1 LLGHSGTALRKTF
14 SKPSL
19 ALGMTSPPTPKQLE
33 YLRELGYSGLTS
45 ELTVKSAS
53 ETIEK
58 LKQQVRPDLCTL
70 DLVGVFAAFGYS
82 ATEVEAGKYWVKC
95 PWADEHSWT
104 HLPDTVIW
112 QSPGHWPEFYCA
124 HNHCAD
130 RKLVA
135 VIAWAES
142 IRPGIVNE
150 HCSHQLLGDES
161 RAKTE
166 SKLGNGCSHRPANPE
181 QRKIVSRAEAIA
193 NAERFLCDFSA
204 DEADLWH
211 VSPVRLG
218 EDWRS
223 DAILLLEH
231 LYLPDEFVCIC
242 VDYQLLTKADGS
254 QKTVPKGSGRTQTTA
269 NWIKY
274 IQANDVPESAAGAW
288 IRLNPVIEHGSG
300 RGGSHKDSEVTAWRN
315 LLVES
320 DVLPIELQLAVF
332 GRLALPIVALVSSG
346 RKSIHAWIRLDSVCE
361 ADFRADAD
369 FVLTELAPYGTDRA
383 NRNPSRYSR
392 LPGALR
398 NELKALDTDCT
409 DSTDSGRQYLLYLNP
424 NPTGGPIF
432 Q

>member
-1 LLGHSGTALRKTF
+1 
-14 SKPSL
+14 
-19 ALGMTSPPTPKQLE
+19 MTLTKLPPTPRQLQ
-33 YLRELGYSGLTS
+33 YLHRLGYTGQTS
-45 ELTVKSAS
+45 ELTIRSAS
-53 ETIEK
+53 EAIEQ
-58 LKQQVRPDLCTL
+58 LRPDLRTL
-70 DLVGVFAAFGYS
+70 NLVGVFADLGYL
-82 ATEVEAGKYWVKC
+82 ATKVEAGKFWSKC

-124 HNHCAD
+124 HNHCTD
-130 RKLVA
+130 RKLDA

-181 QRKIVSRAEAIA
+181 QRRIVSRAEAIA
-193 NAERFLCDFSA
+193 NAERFLCGFSA

-254 QKTVPKGSGRTQTTA
+254 QKTVPRGSGRTERA
-269 NWIKY
+269 KNWIKS
-274 IQANDVPESAAGAW
+274 IKVDGPPENAAGAW
-288 IRLNPVIEHGSG
+288 VRLNPTIEYGSG
-300 RGGSHKDSEVTAWRN
+300 RAGAHKDSEVTAWRN

-320 DVLPIELQLAVF
+320 DVLPVDLQLSLF
-332 GRLALPIVALVSSG
+332 SKLALPIAVLASSG
-346 RKSIHAWIRLDSVCE
+346 KKSIHAWVRLDSACE

-369 FVLTELAPYGTDRA
+369 FVLASLAQYGTDRA
-383 NRNPSRYSR
+383 NRNPSRYGR
-392 LPGALR
+392 LPGVLRALDGL
-398 NELKALDTDCT
+398 EALDTD
-409 DSTDSGRQYLLYLNP
+409 SGHQRLLYLNP

-432 Q
+432 P